1 MHATPLHAEQKPCG
15 GRSLQGRALSEHM
28 FLLNCIILG
37 RWTVVAI
44 FMGVCELHCSTLP
57 PSPDWHHVPSN
68 TRKGQKCVS
77 VKLINSIVEGVVS
90 WHWWTLWFLVI
101 SWAFSLLSSAA
112 DIIPRLAVSQTTA
125 PSACSCLSMAETSQW
140 SMLMAVFLC
149 LVSLQVYYVCWS
161 LRFDLCTINIRKS
174 TA

>member
-28 FLLNCIILG
+28 LLLNYIILG

-44 FMGVCELHCSTLP
+44 FMG
-57 PSPDWHHVPSN
+57 DWHHVPSN
-68 TRKGQKCVS
+68 TRKRQNCVS
-77 VKLINSIVEGVVS
+77 VELINSIVEGVVS

-140 SMLMAVFLC
+140 SILMAVFLC